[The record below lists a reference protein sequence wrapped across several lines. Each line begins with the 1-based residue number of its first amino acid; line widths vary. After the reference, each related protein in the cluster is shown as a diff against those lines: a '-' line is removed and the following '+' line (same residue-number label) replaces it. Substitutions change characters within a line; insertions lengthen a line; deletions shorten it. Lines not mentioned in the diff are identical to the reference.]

1 MARNKNIRR
10 EPQTRR
16 TEAPAETAAIWKRPW
31 LWLTGALAAVAL
43 LLTNLTSIL
52 TDARGLPGEF
62 QKTSDQFWQ
71 WYGEYEAWKG
81 YWTNSPES
89 DVTAEDL
96 QLSHTAFR
104 LEIETAADGTFAGWI
119 ETPGIC
125 DKVPFFETLMIDG
138 TIDSASRSEAN
149 IWDSVGGHRRVFAR
163 VALERDGDVITVRPT
178 DDPGGIFSKATRIG
192 RDPGNVFGEHE
203 EIPICPDKA
212 AKLIERAL
220 KKADQPT
227 VANPTATG
235 RP

>member
-16 TEAPAETAAIWKRPW
+16 TEAPAAKAAIWKRPW

-62 QKTSDQFWQ
+62 EKTSDQFWQ
-71 WYGEYEAWKG
+71 WYGKYEAWKG
-81 YWTNSPES
+81 YWTSSPEG
-89 DVTAEDL
+89 DVTVGDL
-96 QLSHTAFR
+96 QLSDAAFL
-104 LEIETAADGTFAGWI
+104 LEIDTEADGTFAGWI

-138 TIDSASRSEAN
+138 TISSASRAEAN
-149 IWDSVGGHRRVFAR
+149 VWDSVGGQRRVFAR
-163 VALERDGDVITVRPT
+163 IALERDGEVITVRPIE
-178 DDPGGIFSKATRIG
+178 DPAGIFPKATRIG

-203 EIPICPDKA
+203 ENPICPDKA
-212 AKLIERAL
+212 ANLIERAL
-220 KKADQPT
+220 KKMDQP
-227 VANPTATG
+227 AEATPAPPG